1 MTIEFVDV
9 GAERL
14 EVLHLATER
23 PGATLV
29 FLHEGLGS
37 VAGWRGFPRTLCD
50 RLGAPGL
57 VYSRRGYG
65 RSTPLAESRATDYL
79 HREAWDVLPAL
90 LDRCGVRRPLLVGHS
105 DGGSIALLYAARFD
119 PLAIAVMAPHVFVE
133 DVTIAGI
140 VQARAA
146 WERGK
151 LKEPLA
157 RVHDDPDGAFFG
169 WNDGWLNPAFRTW
182 NIEAELPNIRCPV
195 LAIQGYDDQYAT
207 MEQLDRIARVA
218 PGRRAA
224 EARGLRTRAAARP
237 AGGGDAGDRGTV
249 RRDAREPPDRRMPRR
264 RTAPEG
270 AVRIP
275 VRDDQIGSNFTAR
288 W

>member
-1 MTIEFVDV
+1 VSIEFIDL

-14 EVLHLATER
+14 EVLRIAPER
-23 PGATLV
+23 AGPMLV

-37 VAGWRGFPRTLCD
+37 VAGWRGFPRALCD

-105 DGGSIALLYAARFD
+105 DGGSIALLFAARFD
-119 PLAIAVMAPHVFVE
+119 PLAIAIMAPHVFVE

-146 WERGK
+146 WNQGK

-169 WNDGWLNPAFRTW
+169 WNDGWLNPAFRQW
-182 NIEAELPNIRCPV
+182 NIEAELPKIRCPV

-207 MEQLDRIARVA
+207 MEQFDRIARRA
-218 PGRRAA
+218 PGRTTLLKLEKCGHAPQRDQPEAVMQAIAELFDKTQRA
-224 EARGLRTRAAARP
+224 T
-237 AGGGDAGDRGTV
+237 
-249 RRDAREPPDRRMPRR
+249 
-264 RTAPEG
+264 
-270 AVRIP
+270 
-275 VRDDQIGSNFTAR
+275 
-288 W
+288 

>member
-1 MTIEFVDV
+1 VTIEFVDL

-14 EVLHLATER
+14 EVLRIAPER
-23 PGATLV
+23 GGTTLV

-50 RLGAPGL
+50 RLAAPGL

-90 LDRCGVRRPLLVGHS
+90 LDRCEVRRALLVGHS

-119 PLAIAVMAPHVFVE
+119 PLAIAIMAPHVFVE
-133 DVTIAGI
+133 EVTIAGI
-140 VQARAA
+140 VEARAA

-151 LKEPLA
+151 LKDPLA

-169 WNDGWLNPAFRTW
+169 WNDGWLNPAFRAW
-182 NIEAELPNIRCPV
+182 NIEAELPKIRCPV
-195 LAIQGYDDQYAT
+195 LAIQGYDDQYGT
-207 MEQLDRIARVA
+207 MEQLDRIARGA
-218 PGRRAA
+218 
-224 EARGLRTRAAARP
+224 
-237 AGGGDAGDRGTV
+237 
-249 RRDAREPPDRRMPRR
+249 PDR
-264 RTAPEG
+264 TTLLKLEKCGHAPQRDQPE
-270 AVRIP
+270 AVMRA
-275 VRDDQIGSNFTAR
+275 IGELVAR
-288 W
+288 LGTGPIEPLK